1 MGRWAH
7 ALVALGFVLAFGAR
21 AQGVPESPL
30 FVPMT
35 AADGLPSSQVNALV
49 QDHDGYLWIATHDGL
64 ARYDGV
70 EFKAFR
76 HAVNDPASLP
86 SNSVEFLHVDA
97 RNRLW
102 VGTEGAGLSLL
113 EPDGLHFH
121 RYGPE
126 FDPRFRLR
134 DVWAIASGAD
144 GVIWAGGY
152 AEGLYRFDTLADTVE
167 VLRADPEG
175 GGMPSNHILSL
186 LPLPDGRLLV
196 ATSAG
201 LVFLRDGRFEA
212 APPFHHPRPGMVLSL
227 LAEPDGS
234 ILVGT
239 QAGLERLVD
248 GTFEPAFPGA
258 ENEAALAAG
267 VNAMLRDRDGEYW
280 LGTRS
285 GLRHA
290 RGGRVHDSRTY
301 AALPSAELVQYML
314 EDHEG
319 GLWFVLRNTGLLRLR
334 PDWENFAVLSRG
346 APELG
351 GLSSDVVSG
360 SASDG
365 EGGMWL
371 VHRDG
376 GLERLSAAG
385 RSTRYFET
393 PDGTVPWRQL
403 SAVLAREDGRLW
415 LGHTRG
421 VSLFDPV
428 SSDLTH
434 WLSDAERDAAPVG
447 MVDQLLSDGDGRFW
461 MTAYGGGLQYRD
473 AQGRVLG
480 SWASGAPDGL
490 PDGSIEGLVHDP
502 AGCLWIAGDFGVLRQ
517 TGDGRFEAMRGLPP
531 GRIMGLAFSPDGELW
546 TARMGFL
553 ERHRVRDGLLE
564 RVDQVGEAQGLP
576 AVEVGGVVVDAAGD
590 VWLTTVRGL
599 WRYQVA
605 SGSLLG
611 FGVRDGLPSDE
622 FTMRPPRQSA
632 ERVIYASTMK
642 GMVVFDPARIGFTQA
657 QSPLIM
663 ADVSVLRPQGREA
676 LDSTAP
682 IRLAWNDRELTIKAR
697 LLSFA
702 NPPSNRYRFRLTGF
716 ETQWV
721 DVGASGERV
730 FSQLDPGDYRLEVM
744 GDNGSGAWSA
754 APLQLGLRV
763 SPPWWRSG
771 WAYLGYAL
779 ALLAA
784 LAVAL
789 LAHRRRLDREHAL
802 QLAQRQREW
811 AERASEAKSSFL
823 ATMGHE
829 IRTPMTGVLGMSELL
844 LKSPLDARQRGHVEA
859 IRRSGDLMLRLVND
873 ALDLARIE
881 AGKLELADE
890 AFDLRA
896 MLQQAAGLLRPLADA
911 KGLVFEVRLDADAPR
926 WVRGDGQRMQQIVLN
941 LAGNAIKFTEVGRV
955 DLHLARRADGQ
966 AVISV
971 RDTGPGLDAEQQSR
985 LFRRFE
991 QGEGNLTARR
1001 HGGSGLGLAICQELA
1016 AAMGGGIAVES
1027 APGTGSTFRLQVP
1040 LPDALAPPDSA
1051 PAAAAPA
1058 AARDILVVEDDP
1070 VVAQVIVGLLAAQ
1083 GHRVEHAAHG
1093 LAALAALRER
1103 RFALVFLDLDLP
1115 GLSGFEVARMVGTGE
1130 GAPPLVALSA
1140 RADPQVE
1147 ERTAQAGMHAFLRK
1161 PVRGEDLAE
1170 AVRRWAR

>member
-1 MGRWAH
+1 
-7 ALVALGFVLAFGAR
+7 
-21 AQGVPESPL
+21 
-30 FVPMT
+30 
-35 AADGLPSSQVNALV
+35 
-49 QDHDGYLWIATHDGL
+49 
-64 ARYDGV
+64 
-70 EFKAFR
+70 
-76 HAVNDPASLP
+76 
-86 SNSVEFLHVDA
+86 
-97 RNRLW
+97 
-102 VGTEGAGLSLL
+102 
-113 EPDGLHFH
+113 
-121 RYGPE
+121 
-126 FDPRFRLR
+126 
-134 DVWAIASGAD
+134 
-144 GVIWAGGY
+144 
-152 AEGLYRFDTLADTVE
+152 
-167 VLRADPEG
+167 
-175 GGMPSNHILSL
+175 
-186 LPLPDGRLLV
+186 
-196 ATSAG
+196 
-201 LVFLRDGRFEA
+201 
-212 APPFHHPRPGMVLSL
+212 
-227 LAEPDGS
+227 
-234 ILVGT
+234 
-239 QAGLERLVD
+239 
-248 GTFEPAFPGA
+248 
-258 ENEAALAAG
+258 
-267 VNAMLRDRDGEYW
+267 
-280 LGTRS
+280 
-285 GLRHA
+285 
-290 RGGRVHDSRTY
+290 
-301 AALPSAELVQYML
+301 
-314 EDHEG
+314 
-319 GLWFVLRNTGLLRLR
+319 
-334 PDWENFAVLSRG
+334 
-346 APELG
+346 
-351 GLSSDVVSG
+351 
-360 SASDG
+360 
-365 EGGMWL
+365 
-371 VHRDG
+371 
-376 GLERLSAAG
+376 
-385 RSTRYFET
+385 
-393 PDGTVPWRQL
+393 
-403 SAVLAREDGRLW
+403 
-415 LGHTRG
+415 
-421 VSLFDPV
+421 
-428 SSDLTH
+428 
-434 WLSDAERDAAPVG
+434 
-447 MVDQLLSDGDGRFW
+447 
-461 MTAYGGGLQYRD
+461 
-473 AQGRVLG
+473 
-480 SWASGAPDGL
+480 
-490 PDGSIEGLVHDP
+490 
-502 AGCLWIAGDFGVLRQ
+502 
-517 TGDGRFEAMRGLPP
+517 
-531 GRIMGLAFSPDGELW
+531 
-546 TARMGFL
+546 
-553 ERHRVRDGLLE
+553 
-564 RVDQVGEAQGLP
+564 
-576 AVEVGGVVVDAAGD
+576 

-663 ADVSVLRPQGREA
+663 ADVSVLRPQGREV

-1016 AAMGGGIAVES
+1016 GAMGGRITVES
-1027 APGTGSTFRLQVP
+1027 APGAGSTFRLEVP

-1058 AARDILVVEDDP
+1058 ARDILVVEDDP
-1070 VVAQVIVGLLAAQ
+1070 VVAQVIAGLLAAQ

-1103 RFALVFLDLDLP
+1103 DFALVFLDLDLP

-1130 GAPPLVALSA
+1130 GAPPMVALSA

-1147 ERTAQAGMHAFLRK
+1147 ERTAQAGMRAFLRK

>member
-1 MGRWAH
+1 MKGWLR
-7 ALVALGFVLAFGAR
+7 ALAALGLGLAFEAR
-21 AQGVPESPL
+21 ADGLPESPL
-30 FVPMT
+30 FVPMS
-35 AADGLPSSQVNALV
+35 AADGLPSSQVNALA

-70 EFKAFR
+70 EFKVFR
-76 HAVNDPASLP
+76 HEINDPASLP
-86 SNSVEFLHVDA
+86 SNAVEFLHVDA
-97 RNRLW
+97 GNRLW
-102 VGTEGAGLSLL
+102 VGTEGAGLNMM
-113 EPDGLHFH
+113 DAGRMHFH

-126 FDPRFRLR
+126 FDARFGLR
-134 DVWAIASGAD
+134 DVWAIASDAD

-152 AEGLYRFDTLADTVE
+152 AEGLYRFDTRADTVE
-167 VLRADPEG
+167 VMRADPEG

-186 LPLPDGRLLV
+186 LLMEDGSLLV

-201 LVFLRDGRFEA
+201 LVVLRDGRFEA

-248 GTFEPAFPGA
+248 GAFEPAFPGE
-258 ENEAALAAG
+258 ENMAALAAG
-267 VNAMLRDRDGEYW
+267 VNSLMRDRRGDYW

-290 RGGRVHDSRTY
+290 RAGHVHDSRTH
-301 AALPSAELVQYML
+301 AALPNVELVQYML

-346 APELG
+346 APEVG
-351 GLSSDVVSG
+351 GLSSNVVAG

-376 GLERLSAAG
+376 GLERVSEAG

-393 PDGTVPWRQL
+393 PDGSVPWRQL
-403 SAVLAREDGRLW
+403 SSVLTREDGRLW

-421 VSLFDPV
+421 VSLFDPT
-428 SSDLTH
+428 SGDLEH
-434 WLSDAERDAAPVG
+434 WLSDAERDASLIG

-461 MTAYGGGLQYRD
+461 MAAYGGGLQYRD

-480 SWASGAPDGL
+480 SWVSGAPDGL
-490 PDGSIEGLVHDP
+490 PDGSIEGMALDSE
-502 AGCLWIAGDFGVLRQ
+502 GRLWVAGDFGVLRQ
-517 TGDGRFEAMRGLPP
+517 GDDERFEPMRGLVQ
-531 GRIMGLAFSPDGELW
+531 GRIMGLAFAPDGDLW

-553 ERHRVRDGLLE
+553 ERHRVRDGQLE
-564 RVDQVGEAQGLP
+564 PVEQVGEAQGLP
-576 AVEVGGVVVDAAGD
+576 AVEVGGVVVDGAGD

-599 WRYQVA
+599 WRYQAATGV
-605 SGSLLG
+605 LQG
-611 FGVRDGLPSDE
+611 FGVRDGLPTDG
-622 FTMRPPRQSA
+622 FTMFPPRQGGNH
-632 ERVIYASTMK
+632 VIYASTMK
-642 GMVVFDPARIGFTQA
+642 GMVIFDPARIRFTQGP
-657 QSPLIM
+657 SPLVM
-663 ADVSVLRPQGREA
+663 QDVSVLRPQGRET
-676 LDSTAP
+676 LDSSGP
-682 IRLAWNDRELTIKAR
+682 IALAWNDRELTIKAR

-716 ETQWV
+716 EAQWV
-721 DVGASGERV
+721 DVGVSGERV
-730 FSQLDPGDYRLEVM
+730 FSQLDPGDYLLEVM
-744 GDNGSGAWSA
+744 ADNGSGTWSA
-754 APLQLGLRV
+754 TPLQLAFRV
-763 SPPWWRSG
+763 APPWWRSG
-771 WAYLGYAL
+771 WAYSGYAL
-779 ALLAA
+779 GILAA

-789 LAHRRRLDREHAL
+789 LAHRRRLEREHAF

-881 AGKLELADE
+881 AGKLALADE
-890 AFDLRA
+890 VFELRT
-896 MLQQAAGLLRPLADA
+896 LLRQAAGLLQPLADT
-911 KGLVFEVRLDADAPR
+911 KGLAFEVQLDPDAPG
-926 WVRGDGQRMQQIVLN
+926 WVRGDGQRLQQIVLN
-941 LAGNAIKFTEVGRV
+941 LAGNAIKFTEAGRV

-966 AVISV
+966 IVISV
-971 RDTGPGLDAEQQSR
+971 RDTGPGLDPAQQTR
-985 LFRRFE
+985 LFHRFE

-1016 AAMGGGIAVES
+1016 AAMGGKITVES
-1027 APGTGSTFRLQVP
+1027 APGAGSTFRLHVP
-1040 LPDALAPPDSA
+1040 LPDALAPPDVA
-1051 PAAAAPA
+1051 PAEAAST
-1058 AARDILVVEDDP
+1058 AARDLLVVEDDP
-1070 VVAQVIVGLLAAQ
+1070 VVAQVVCELLAAQ
-1083 GHRVEHAAHG
+1083 GHRVEHAIHG

-1115 GLSGFEVARMVGTGE
+1115 GLSGFEVARMVGAGDDP
-1130 GAPPLVALSA
+1130 PPLVALSA
-1140 RADPQVE
+1140 RADPQAE
-1147 ERTAQAGMHAFLRK
+1147 ERTAQAGMRAFLRK